1 TARRI
6 DANGQEEDILLE
18 HVYKGDVLRV
28 RPGEAIP
35 VDGIIKEGSSSVDE
49 SMLTGQSMPVSKQVG
64 DLVIGA
70 TMNIGGSLIIRSERV
85 GAESTLAQIVNLVAQ
100 AQRSRAPMQR
110 LADVVAAYFVS
121 IVVVIAISTFIIW
134 GILGPEPSWVYGL
147 I

>member
-1 TARRI
+1 LGQIFELTARSKTSTAIKSLLKLAPKTARRI

-49 SMLTGQSMPVSKQVG
+49 SMLTGESMPVSKQVG
-64 DLVIGA
+64 DSVIGA

-85 GAESTLAQIVNLVAQ
+85 GAES
-100 AQRSRAPMQR
+100 
-110 LADVVAAYFVS
+110 
-121 IVVVIAISTFIIW
+121 
-134 GILGPEPSWVYGL
+134 
-147 I
+147 